1 MYLAQKTALLF
12 LKRKIRNS
20 CVRCAF
26 KLLQEKRLNQTVN
39 LKSVVVEVGPK
50 EHHEGFLKNLT
61 TKFPDLRVVDNASLE
76 HKYQNSFVR
85 PSDLVPPLASATSM
99 RNSFERIRD
108 LLGISLF
115 YVFDDG
121 TAVEWNQI
129 IYHPYA
135 KSLHPDLLPLRKG
148 IYEKNFAFEE
158 YFWVRDQQKM
168 SLEHGEVE
176 YLFLRILKNLQKMI
190 ANRRLELYVST
201 YRNPDL
207 SPVRFVRFED
217 QFQCT
222 EEGVVKLHNQLE
234 SSDDTLSV
242 DIGLEVK
249 EGFDF
254 YKNFYIDYEAGLFV
268 FHRISGFFNAI
279 ETKLMEEGLVADD
292 HFDYNQVIIPEDSL
306 KFQVG
311 SPEKA
316 LNLFHLLRSELS
328 EKYKIKIG
336 FEHERVVIAPEDV
349 KGKLYFSK
357 DGKLSVSFSF
367 QLNEKDYEVFN
378 YPNWI
383 KPLLYGFDRGFR
395 AAFDG
400 LGWKFTPKG
409 LRKGADNK
417 IIKHLGLYYYFMYE
431 SLVYFT
437 SGYNTDGK
445 ERELEEAYSFLFEN
459 LQKYFETSES
469 GTENDGFG
477 VICSKSLTELLRQY
491 FDHLHQ
497 LSESHL
503 RLLVVGK
510 ELSLNR
516 MNQKYF
522 RLLLETLN
530 AAVISSNGDCFV
542 KSRTNFSCYEF
553 ENREEDKYYSPQS
566 YELKVLSSK
575 NLSNVD
581 RYSLASK
588 GLKRSIILSEMFGLT
603 RLGWQV
609 YVDGID
615 VDVIDESDFQWQFDL
630 EEKANEDG
638 EALAGKQKIDWFEL
652 HPKFF
657 LKGNEIDFEAAR
669 MLSQGEW
676 IQYKG
681 KYYILG
687 NRDLPSVK
695 ILEKFWDR
703 IANKQIKRSVKINEK
718 PYFELEKSM
727 SLELLA
733 LRSLGVDIK
742 GGEEWNRISA
752 FFDQLQDEDRKAN
765 LTEALDKLLKP
776 YQKKGLRWLQD
787 LYELR
792 LGGVLADDMGLGK
805 TLQTLAFMDQLQ
817 EEDNLGK
824 VLILVPTSL
833 VYNWMSE
840 AKRFTP
846 NLKFVNFN
854 SKEKAAISQELNKN
868 KHCVLISTYGL
879 FTEHEEYF
887 HEFNWNIHIFD
898 EAQNLKNIVTKRTT
912 AARRLKATFKL
923 CLTGTPLENHLGE
936 FYSLMDLCVPGSLG
950 PYDEFKKV
958 YVNPYAIDKEDIR
971 FLKLKARPLVL
982 RRTKKEILTELPDKT
997 ISVMKIP
1004 FTEEQQKIY
1013 RDVALS
1019 WNEKVKASI
1028 NEVGEAK
1035 SQMIMLT
1042 ALLRLRQV
1050 CSDPSA
1056 LPGVNYKE
1064 KPPKIQL
1071 LIDNLEGITET
1082 GESAIVFTQ
1091 FIHSLER
1098 IVSSLQK
1105 KGIKVFTMD
1114 GRSSKVKRE
1123 ETLKSFE
1130 HCDEGSVLVMTLKTG
1145 GVGLNLTKASYVFH
1159 LEPWWNPAVEDQ
1171 ATDRVHR
1178 LGQKKAVQVYRY
1190 IMEES
1195 VEEKI
1200 EQLKARKSSYFK
1212 SLFDNESPDIQE
1224 ESLKKSGGLTKED
1237 FEFLLS

>member
-1 MYLAQKTALLF
+1 M
-12 LKRKIRNS
+12 S
-20 CVRCAF
+20 
-26 KLLQEKRLNQTVN
+26 ESVN
-39 LKSVVVEVGPK
+39 LVSVVVEVGDK
-50 EHHEGFLKNLT
+50 KYHEAFIDQVKA
-61 TKFPDLRVVDNASLE
+61 KFPNVKLVDNGTLE

-85 PSDLVPPLASATSM
+85 PADLVPPLASATSM
-99 RNSFERIRD
+99 RNSFERIRE
-108 LLGISLF
+108 LLGLSLF
-115 YVFDDG
+115 YVFSDG
-121 TAVEWNQI
+121 TTIEWNQI

-135 KSLHPDLLPLRKG
+135 KNLHPDLLPLRKG
-148 IYEKNFAFEE
+148 IYEKDFAFED

-168 SLEHGEVE
+168 ALEYGEVE

-190 ANRRLELYVST
+190 ANRRLEFFVSSFRKQELT
-201 YRNPDL
+201 QI
-207 SPVRFVRFED
+207 RFVRFETE
-217 QFQCT
+217 FQCT
-222 EEGVVKLHNQLE
+222 QDNIVSLHNQLE
-234 SSDDTLSV
+234 STDDTLSV

-249 EGFDF
+249 ENHDF
-254 YKNFYIDYEAGLFV
+254 YKNFYLDYDTGLFV

-279 ETKLMEEGLVADD
+279 ETKLMEEGLVLDE
-292 HFDYNQVIIPEDSL
+292 HFDKNQAVIPEDSL
-306 KFQVG
+306 KFEVS

-316 LNLFHLLRSELS
+316 LNLFHLLRSDLS
-328 EKYKIKIG
+328 EKYKVNIG
-336 FEHERVVIAPEDV
+336 FKHEQLEIAEDDV
-349 KGKLYFSK
+349 SGKLYFSK
-357 DGKLSVSFSF
+357 DGKLSVSFLF
-367 QLNEKDYEVFN
+367 PMDEKEYEIFN
-378 YPNWI
+378 YPAWI
-383 KPLLYGFDRGFR
+383 KPILYGFDRGFR

-400 LGWKFTPKG
+400 LSWKFTPKG

-417 IIKHLGLYYYFMYE
+417 IIKHLGLYYYFIFESITFYITGKTSDGETRTQEAAYE
-431 SLVYFT
+431 H
-437 SGYNTDGK
+437 
-445 ERELEEAYSFLFEN
+445 LFSK
-459 LQKYFETSES
+459 LQKFFETSES
-469 GTENDGFG
+469 GTEADGFG
-477 VICSKSLTELLRQY
+477 IVCSKTLSELLKKY
-491 FDHLHQ
+491 FYHIGDLA
-497 LSESHL
+497 ETDL
-503 RLLVVGK
+503 RLLVHGK
-510 ELSLNR
+510 ELSLPNL
-516 MNQKYF
+516 NKKYL
-522 RLLLETLN
+522 RVLLETMN

-553 ENREEDKYYSPQS
+553 ENTEENKYHTPHS
-566 YELKVLSSK
+566 YELKVLSQK

-581 RYSLASK
+581 RYPLTSK

-603 RLGWQV
+603 RQGWQV
-609 YVDGID
+609 YVDG
-615 VDVIDESDFQWQFDL
+615 VDVNIVDEADFNWEFNLD
-630 EEKANEDG
+630 EKSNED
-638 EALAGKQKIDWFEL
+638 ATLAGKQKIDWFEL

-657 LKGNEIDFEAAR
+657 LKGSEIDFEAAR
-669 MLSQGEW
+669 SLSQGEW
-676 IQYKG
+676 IQYNG

-687 NRDLPSVK
+687 NREIPSVK

-703 IANKQIKRSVKINEK
+703 IANKQIKRSTKMNEK

-742 GGEEWNRISA
+742 GGEEWNRIA
-752 FFDQLQDEDRKAN
+752 DFFDKLQEEER
-765 LTEALDKLLKP
+765 EADVYGHLKTLLKP

-805 TLQTLAFMDQLQ
+805 TLQTLAFMDGLREQG
-817 EEDNLGK
+817 DLGK
-824 VLILVPTSL
+824 VLVLVPTSL
-833 VYNWMSE
+833 VYNWISE
-840 AKRFTP
+840 AKKFTP
-846 NLKFVNFN
+846 GLKFVNFN
-854 SKEKAAISQELNKN
+854 SKEKPEITAMLNDSDDV
-868 KHCVLISTYGL
+868 VLISTYGL

-887 HEFNWNIHIFD
+887 QEFNWNVHIFD

-912 AARRLKATFKL
+912 AARRLNANFKL

-950 PYDEFKKV
+950 PYEDFKKV
-958 YVNPYAIDKEDIR
+958 YVNPYSIDREDIR
-971 FLKLKARPLVL
+971 FLKLKAKPLVL

-997 ISVMKIP
+997 VSIMKIP
-1004 FTEEQQKIY
+1004 FSDEQQKIY

-1064 KPPKIQL
+1064 SPPKIQL
-1071 LIDNLEGITET
+1071 LVDTLDSIVESD
-1082 GESAIVFTQ
+1082 ESAIVFTQ

-1098 IVSSLQK
+1098 IVGDLRK
-1105 KGIKVFTMD
+1105 KGITVYTMD

-1123 ETLKSFE
+1123 ETLRGFE
-1130 HCDEGSVLVMTLKTG
+1130 EHDGGAVLVMTLKTG

-1178 LGQKKAVQVYRY
+1178 LGQKKKVQVYRY

-1200 EQLKARKSSYFK
+1200 EKLKERKSSYFK
-1212 SLFDNESPDIQE
+1212 SLFDVE
-1224 ESLKKSGGLTKED
+1224 EDEEEKEKEQVIKKSGGLSRED

>member
-1 MYLAQKTALLF
+1 MSENISL
-12 LKRKIRNS
+12 
-20 CVRCAF
+20 V
-26 KLLQEKRLNQTVN
+26 
-39 LKSVVVEVGPK
+39 SVVVEVGDKKFHPA
-50 EHHEGFLKNLT
+50 FLEEVKS
-61 TKFPDLRVVDNASLE
+61 KFSDIKVVDNGSLE
-76 HKYQNSFVR
+76 HKYQNPFVR
-85 PSDLVPPLASATSM
+85 PADLVPPLASATSM
-99 RNSFERIRD
+99 RNSFDRIRN
-108 LLGISLF
+108 LLGLSLF
-115 YVFDDG
+115 YVFSDG
-121 TAVEWNQI
+121 TMIEWNQI

-135 KSLHPDLLPLRKG
+135 KNLHPDLLPLRKG
-148 IYEKNFAFEE
+148 IYEKDFAFED

-168 SLEHGEVE
+168 ALEYGEVE

-190 ANRRLELYVST
+190 ANRRLEFYVSSF
-201 YRNPDL
+201 RNQKL
-207 SPVRFVRFED
+207 TQIRFVRFETE
-217 QFQCT
+217 FQCT
-222 EEGVVKLHNQLE
+222 EENVISLHNQLT

-249 EGFDF
+249 ENHDF
-254 YKNFYIDYEAGLFV
+254 YKNFYLDYETGLFV
-268 FHRISGFFNAI
+268 FHRISGFFNSI
-279 ETKLMEEGLVADD
+279 ETKLMEEGLVKDE
-292 HFDYNQVIIPEDSL
+292 HFDHNQAVIPEDSL
-306 KFQVG
+306 QFEVS

-316 LNLFHLLRSELS
+316 LNLFHLLRSDLS
-328 EKYKIKIG
+328 ERYKINIG
-336 FEHERVVIAPEDV
+336 FQHEQVEIPKEDV
-349 KGKLYFSK
+349 SGKLYFSK
-357 DGKLSVSFSF
+357 DGKLSVSFQF
-367 QLNEKDYEVFN
+367 PMEEKDYEIFN
-378 YPNWI
+378 FPAWI

-395 AAFDG
+395 AAFEG

-417 IIKHLGLYYYFMYE
+417 IIKHLGLYYYFMFE
-431 SLVYFT
+431 SLTYYST
-437 SGYNTDGK
+437 GRNTDGE
-445 ERELEEAYSFLFEN
+445 EREKEQAFEFLFSKF
-459 LQKYFETSES
+459 QKYFETSES
-469 GTENDGFG
+469 GTEADGFG
-477 VICSKSLTELLRQY
+477 VICSKTLSDLVEKYFFHIGELA
-491 FDHLHQ
+491 
-497 LSESHL
+497 ESDL
-503 RLLVVGK
+503 RLLVHGK
-510 ELSLNR
+510 ELSLKSLNKNYLR
-516 MNQKYF
+516 VI
-522 RLLLETLN
+522 LETLN

-553 ENREEDKYYSPQS
+553 ENREEDKFFTPHS
-566 YELKVLSSK
+566 YELKVLTQK
-575 NLSNVD
+575 NLGNVD
-581 RYSLASK
+581 RYPLSSK

-603 RLGWQV
+603 KLGWQV
-609 YVDGID
+609 FVDG
-615 VDVIDESDFQWQFDL
+615 VDVNIVDEADFQWQFDL
-630 EEKANEDG
+630 DEKSNDEA
-638 EALAGKQKIDWFEL
+638 ALAGKQKIDWFEL

-657 LKGNEIDFEAAR
+657 LKGSEIDFEAAR
-669 MLSQGEW
+669 RLSQGEW
-676 IQYKG
+676 VQYNG

-687 NRDLPSVK
+687 NRELPSVK

-703 IANKQIKRSVKINEK
+703 IANKQIKRSVKMKEK

-733 LRSLGVDIK
+733 LRSLGVEIN
-742 GGEEWNRISA
+742 GGEEWNRISE
-752 FFDQLQDEDRKAN
+752 FFDKLQEDNR
-765 LTEALDKLLKP
+765 EAEIFGELKKLLKP

-805 TLQTLAFMDQLQ
+805 TLQTLAFLDGLKEQG
-817 EEDNLGK
+817 DLGK
-824 VLILVPTSL
+824 VLVLVPTSL
-833 VYNWMSE
+833 VYNWISE

-854 SKEKAAISQELNKN
+854 SKEKPEITELLNSN
-868 KHCVLISTYGL
+868 DDIVLISTYGL
-879 FTEHEEYF
+879 FTEHEEF
-887 HEFNWNIHIFD
+887 FQGFNWNVHIFD

-912 AARRLKATFKL
+912 AARRLNANFKL

-950 PYDEFKKV
+950 PYEDFKKV
-958 YVNPYAIDKEDIR
+958 YVNPYSIDKEDIR

-997 ISVMKIP
+997 VSVMKIP
-1004 FTEEQQKIY
+1004 FTDEQQKIY

-1064 KPPKIQL
+1064 APPKIQL
-1071 LIDNLEGITET
+1071 LVDTLESIAES

-1098 IVSSLQK
+1098 IVNSLRS
-1105 KGIKVFTMD
+1105 KGIAVYTMD
-1114 GRSSKVKRE
+1114 GRSSKAKRE
-1123 ETLKSFE
+1123 ETLRGFE
-1130 HCDEGSVLVMTLKTG
+1130 EHDGGAVLVMTLKTG

-1200 EQLKARKSSYFK
+1200 EQLKERKSSYFK
-1212 SLFDNESPDIQE
+1212 SLFDVESDDEQE
-1224 ESLKKSGGLTKED
+1224 QVLKKSGGLSRED